1 MANIAPEGKQIVL
14 MTYFVG
20 ACFVCLALLAVART
34 PARPRAQTNPKV
46 SIPPEGDEFV
56 GPFASW
62 TNVKT
67 AYGVAG
73 DRVRDD
79 TVAIQRG
86 LDELGKPGHSRV
98 LFLPSG
104 TYRIT
109 KTVVLRI
116 IIDR

>member
-1 MANIAPEGKQIVL
+1 MAFAQ
-14 MTYFVG
+14 
-20 ACFVCLALLAVART
+20 T
-34 PARPRAQTNPKV
+34 PAGPRAQTNSSI
-46 SIPPEGDEFV
+46 SIPAQGDEFV
-56 GPFASW
+56 GPFPSW

-86 LDELGKPGHSRV
+86 LDELGKPGHSPV

-109 KTVVLRI
+109 KTVVRRI